1 MRTLEQI
8 GREFFE
14 AFDDTLVN
22 AFLGIHTQ
30 LSVGDAEELSKLCDA
45 IQDSEED
52 IYNMSSKLKE
62 LSDKLMECDIV
73 ENVVAYLDLSFRTE
87 SLIDKLIKFTSFAQ
101 SENLSTKIKADA
113 LEELDKEYKRY
124 IESKNKYNM

>member
-1 MRTLEQI
+1 
-8 GREFFE
+8 
-14 AFDDTLVN
+14 
-22 AFLGIHTQ
+22 
-30 LSVGDAEELSKLCDA
+30 
-45 IQDSEED
+45 
-52 IYNMSSKLKE
+52 MSSKLKE
-62 LSDKLMECDIV
+62 LSDKLMECDIL